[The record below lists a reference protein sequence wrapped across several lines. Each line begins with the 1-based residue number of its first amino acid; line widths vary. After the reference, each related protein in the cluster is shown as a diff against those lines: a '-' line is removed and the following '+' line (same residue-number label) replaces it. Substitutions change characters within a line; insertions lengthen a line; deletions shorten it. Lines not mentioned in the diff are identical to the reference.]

1 MSVRLLPSLRGT
13 LRSPILR
20 APALA
25 HAYSTPSTPSP
36 ATRDPAHPHL
46 YYHPY
51 AQRIALS
58 FLPNPPPTK
67 SSTVIGSLPATPEA
81 GLSDFEENPAFRIVL
96 HAAIKDGLEK
106 GADERIMY
114 EAEMRPGDGYMT
126 LTDERAVPPQGR
138 IGETED
144 LIGSVF
150 VKDGK
155 IVASTYEPFP
165 SYRLVT
171 SNGVLTLSDGL
182 DKHVLAFL
190 EKMDVEEQAEQRA
203 DEGKEAKEAK

>member
-67 SSTVIGSLPATPEA
+67 SSTVIGSLPATPR
-81 GLSDFEENPAFRIVL
+81 SWIVL